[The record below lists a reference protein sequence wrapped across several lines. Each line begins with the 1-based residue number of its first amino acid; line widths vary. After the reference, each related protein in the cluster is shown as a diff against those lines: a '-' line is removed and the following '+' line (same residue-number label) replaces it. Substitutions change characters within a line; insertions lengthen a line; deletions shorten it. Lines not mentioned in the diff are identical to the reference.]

1 MFKHRKFWR
10 KAEAIWP
17 ERYQEFTTVTEAK
30 NAMGFTKDN
39 PAFRFDLCSK
49 VEWSLH
55 DKIYLSYTVH
65 FDTDELQK
73 QFLDQR
79 AFARAGLRFARFPI
93 SCAWKVARK
102 VRHGCAR

>member
-1 MFKHRKFWR
+1 MFKHSKFWR

-73 QFLDQR
+73 QFLDHKHTYEKGKKILEPGVN
-79 AFARAGLRFARFPI
+79 FDPFMDKFDWP
-93 SCAWKVARK
+93 
-102 VRHGCAR
+102 

>member
-1 MFKHRKFWR
+1 MFKHSKFWR

-73 QFLDQR
+73 QFLQIEWSQLSENII
-79 AFARAGLRFARFPI
+79 FSSLQ
-93 SCAWKVARK
+93 SS
-102 VRHGCAR
+102 